1 MGLFV
6 GLVVIVGR
14 SRVVQVVET
23 MVVRVVRVVRVVAP
37 RIVPMV
43 DTTVVIGHRR
53 VGTVE
58 LLETAGVFISS
69 QDTVLSS
76 T

>member
-6 GLVVIVGR
+6 GLVVIVGG
-14 SRVVQVVET
+14 SRVGQVVET
-23 MVVRVVRVVRVVAP
+23 MVVRVVRVVAP

-43 DTTVVIGHRR
+43 DTTVMIGNRR